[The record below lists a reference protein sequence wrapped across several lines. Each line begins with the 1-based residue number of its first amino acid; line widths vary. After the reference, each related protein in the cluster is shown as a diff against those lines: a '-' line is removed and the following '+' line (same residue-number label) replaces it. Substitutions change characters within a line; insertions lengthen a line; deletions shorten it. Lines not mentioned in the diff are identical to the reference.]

1 MFNSKT
7 HGQQIKSLKNRLKN
21 LKVSVDHLEKI
32 SSTLEF
38 STNEAKNLLSIPS
51 EAIEKIQTLDPEK
64 INIKGKIY

>member
-38 STNEAKNLLSIPS
+38 STNEAKNLLSIQS

>member
-32 SSTLEF
+32 SSTIEF
-38 STNEAKNLLSIPS
+38 STNEAKNLLSIQS